1 MYIMSIPSV
10 DEKEYKNIPQCLS
23 WCGNVCVKRRSAI
36 CFVFFVVFKL
46 FMASGY
52 CDQSADKAANK
63 EKK

>member
-1 MYIMSIPSV
+1 MVM
-10 DEKEYKNIPQCLS
+10 
-23 WCGNVCVKRRSAI
+23 
-36 CFVFFVVFKL
+36 FVLRGGQQFVLFFFVVFKL